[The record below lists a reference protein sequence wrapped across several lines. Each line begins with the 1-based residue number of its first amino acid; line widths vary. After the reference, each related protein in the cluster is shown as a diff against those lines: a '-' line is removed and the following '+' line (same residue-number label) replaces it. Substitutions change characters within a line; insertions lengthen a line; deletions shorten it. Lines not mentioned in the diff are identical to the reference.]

1 MSTFLRKTRDR
12 RSFEETIQTK
22 AVNTQ
27 NSSKSAIR
35 NFEMFCKEK
44 YGKTGNEIIA
54 EYQEVDIETVY
65 ESLQE

>member
-1 MSTFLRKTRDR
+1 MVDYKGISTFLRKTKDR

-35 NFEMFCKEK
+35 NFEMFCEET
-44 YGKTGNEIIA
+44 YDRTIEETIA
-54 EYQEVDIETVY
+54 ESGSRHRD
-65 ESLQE
+65 SL